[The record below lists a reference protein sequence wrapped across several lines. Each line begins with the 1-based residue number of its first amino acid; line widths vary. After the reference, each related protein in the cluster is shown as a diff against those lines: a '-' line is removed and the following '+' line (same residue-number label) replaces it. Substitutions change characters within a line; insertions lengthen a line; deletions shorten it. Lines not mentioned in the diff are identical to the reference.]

1 MGIMTAIKAN
11 KALRLQKN
19 GNSQEAMKLYEEAF
33 AEGLNDPRYIL
44 PYALLMIRDG
54 QYSKAKAFLVK
65 NQKAPGMAGSQRT
78 EMLVYYATCC
88 LRLGDADKGINTLE
102 QQYRKT
108 ETGLLYQTLGYLYVE
123 KYDAANRPDFDQVTE
138 TAADSE
144 EAGEEAKA
152 EEAVSPRET
161 WEAGQKKAEEFLR
174 KSLEYDD
181 EDPICLDN
189 MGQFIY
195 RALEDKAG
203 AKEWFDTQI
212 ESEQTTAES
221 QEENNET
228 KTTDS
233 MFLRVDGEWRKVEFC
248 KILFV
253 EGMKD
258 YVMFHIEGERRPL
271 ITHLTMKMVEQS
283 LPQQGF
289 MRVNRSYIVA
299 LEKIRSVD
307 RNMCLYIGEEI
318 IRVTDQ
324 YKPAFEEFLNSR
336 MPGQ

>member
-123 KYDAANRPDFDQVTE
+123 KYDQANRPDFTAAETE
-138 TAADSE
+138 TAETGSAETGAAEDSAE
-144 EAGEEAKA
+144 PLKETEKA
-152 EEAVSPRET
+152 EPEMTPEQA
-161 WEAGQKKAEEFLR
+161 WNAGIEKAEEFIR

-195 RALEDKAG
+195 RVRGDRGA
-203 AKEWFDTQI
+203 AKEWFEKALAIKDTQI
-212 ESEQTTAES
+212 DTLY
-221 QEENNET
+221 
-228 KTTDS
+228 
-233 MFLRVDGEWRKVEFC
+233 FLSRYDLEAGDRKA
-248 KILFV
+248 
-253 EGMKD
+253 
-258 YVMFHIEGERRPL
+258 
-271 ITHLTMKMVEQS
+271 
-283 LPQQGF
+283 
-289 MRVNRSYIVA
+289 A
-299 LEKIRSVD
+299 LEKLEKAAEGRFSPLNYCD
-307 RNMCLYIGEEI
+307 RETVQREIEKLKGAQEE
-318 IRVTDQ
+318 
-324 YKPAFEEFLNSR
+324 
-336 MPGQ
+336 